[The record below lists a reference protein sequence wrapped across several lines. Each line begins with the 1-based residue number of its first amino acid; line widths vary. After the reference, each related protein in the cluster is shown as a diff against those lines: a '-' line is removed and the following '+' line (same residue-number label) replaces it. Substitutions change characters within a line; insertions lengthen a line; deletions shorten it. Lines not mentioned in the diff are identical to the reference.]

1 MPGGD
6 RTGPWGAGPMTGR
19 AAGHCAGYGRPG
31 FMNPQ
36 FGRGHGGYGRWAGAH
51 GGGAYG
57 RGGCDGGFGRGFGR
71 GAGRG
76 AGTGAGM
83 GFGGGSRGWRH
94 WYHATG
100 LPRWARFGGAVPPAV
115 EPGPDEERR
124 FLESQ
129 AAALQDELEAIRARL
144 NALAGPPAAK

>member
-19 AAGHCAGYGRPG
+19 AAGYCAGHGRPG

-36 FGRGHGGYGRWAGAH
+36 FGRGY
-51 GGGAYG
+51 GGGG
-57 RGGCDGGFGRGFGR
+57 
-71 GAGRG
+71 
-76 AGTGAGM
+76 
-83 GFGGGSRGWRH
+83 RGWRH
-94 WYHATG
+94 WYHATS
-100 LPRWARFGGAVPPAV
+100 LPGWARFGGAVTPAV
-115 EPGPDEERR
+115 EVSPDQERR
-124 FLESQ
+124 DLESQ

>member
-6 RTGPWGAGPMTGR
+6 RTGPRGAGPMTGR
-19 AAGHCAGYGRPG
+19 AAGYCAGHGMPG

-36 FGRGHGGYGRWAGAH
+36 FGRGYGGWA
-51 GGGAYG
+51 GAYG
-57 RGGCDGGFGRGFGR
+57 RGGFGGGRGRGFGRGFGR
-71 GAGRG
+71 GAGMG
-76 AGTGAGM
+76 AGMRAGM
-83 GFGGGSRGWRH
+83 GFGGGGRGWRN

-100 LPRWARFGGAVPPAV
+100 LPGWARAGGAVPPAV
-115 EPGPDEERR
+115 EPSPDQERR

-129 AAALQDELEAIRARL
+129 ATALQDELEAIRARL

>member
-36 FGRGHGGYGRWAGAH
+36 FGRGHGSGGGWAGAH
-51 GGGAYG
+51 G
-57 RGGCDGGFGRGFGR
+57 RG
-71 GAGRG
+71 
-76 AGTGAGM
+76 
-83 GFGGGSRGWRH
+83 GFGGGRGWRH

-129 AAALQDELEAIRARL
+129 AAALQDELEAVRARL
-144 NALAGPPAAK
+144 NVLAGPPAAK